1 MNNDNQ
7 FIRDSQIAY
16 NNLRKRGQQKMEN
29 IRTAIYQQRHSDF
42 TQIRRQRDIND
53 AKVRDFKDK
62 VIETKRDQSLKVKEG
77 ELTSKMRYTQYHA
90 TRAKEYQRSHQLEA
104 SFQDSVKRQRQL
116 ELSSLES
123 LEQEVLSRLKKTQN
137 VEQKAVNQLEEALEL
152 SPTDFLNKYNK
163 EVNSPKKRIYSVGKR
178 RNTPS
183 RSELLQD
190 IQLNLKSNLDESF
203 RLNLSSVKS
212 TRNDKYLHDDWMNKD
227 ERIMREQRIY
237 GGGKSTPKGSILEKL
252 GVPKISNLNRSMYD
266 HNIRGTEVGGKTSGR
281 KFEKY
286 RPMSRNK
293 SLGTEVTSGSENRI
307 DTEHDRTRLESREK
321 YLSASPVKSR
331 GGSRNNVDKL
341 KSPSN
346 QAQNLRMRSNLIGS
360 RQAAEKGRS
369 RAGSHVSSQITSPQV
384 TSQMPSQVES
394 KAISSKTNVEKEQSE
409 VTENRTIE
417 KEQEEI
423 NIMKENDR
431 QGVQSESK
439 SSEGEQPQ
447 SQSEEKVMEIE
458 KRNETIKEESKAE
471 LEKFESEGIHQ
482 NNEKADEPIE
492 APVEPTVEVQEEKK
506 DESEENKNSEK
517 EIESE
522 KVTETV
528 EVQEEK
534 EENIVQEEKEVVE
547 EQNQPESS

>member
-1 MNNDNQ
+1 MSNDNQ

-16 NNLRKRGQQKMEN
+16 ANLRKKGQQKMEN
-29 IRTAIYQQRHSDF
+29 IRNAIYQQRHSDF

-62 VIETKRDQSLKVKEG
+62 VIETKRDQSLKIKEQ

-90 TRAKEYQRSHQLEA
+90 SRAKEYQRSHQLEA
-104 SFQDSVKRQRQL
+104 SFQDSIKRQKQL

-123 LEQEVLSRLKKTQN
+123 LEQEVLSRLRKTEK
-137 VEQKAVNQLEEALEL
+137 VEQKAVNQIEEALQL
-152 SPTDFLNKYNK
+152 SPTEFLNKYNK

-227 ERIMREQRIY
+227 ERILREQRIY
-237 GGGKSTPKGSILEKL
+237 GSGGKSTPKGSILEKL

-266 HNIRGTEVGGKTSGR
+266 HNIRGAETKSSGR
-281 KFEKY
+281 KY

-307 DTEHDRTRLESREK
+307 DTEHDKPRADSREK

-331 GGSRNNVDKL
+331 GGSRTHVDKL

-360 RQAAEKGRS
+360 RQNAEKGRS
-369 RAGSHVSSQITSPQV
+369 RAGSHVSSQV
-384 TSQMPSQVES
+384 TSQVTSQVES

-409 VTENRTIE
+409 ATQNRTAQETIE
-417 KEQEEI
+417 KDQDEI
-423 NIMKENDR
+423 IVKENDR
-431 QGVQSESK
+431 QGVQAESRKSE
-439 SSEGEQPQ
+439 EEQSQP
-447 SQSEEKVMEIE
+447 QSEEKVMEIE

-471 LEKFESEGIHQ
+471 LEKHETEGNHQ
-482 NNEKADEPIE
+482 NNEPVQHVEVPAEHVE
-492 APVEPTVEVQEEKK
+492 PVEAVETDEVKEEKT
-506 DESEENKNSEK
+506 DETEENKDSEK
-517 EIESE
+517 ENEA
-522 KVTETV
+522 V

-534 EENIVQEEKEVVE
+534 EEEGENVVEEKEVVE
-547 EQNQPESS
+547 EQKQSESS